1 LLTGEA
7 SVAAVVQATGWDE
20 ADVTA
25 LAGPGGFAFVQ
36 ADFHEVEKL
45 LRLASCVALAH
56 SSCPSGPKQVSV
68 TFSPRFLPRIG

>member
-25 LAGPGGFAFVQ
+25 LAGGFAFVQ

-56 SSCPSGPKQVSV
+56 SSCPSWPKQVSV